1 MANEIQN
8 EPQEQEIDLIDLMGR
23 ACRWTGNLI
32 SKLFTTIVY
41 FLIRNRYWYL
51 LLLAIIAVTTIIS
64 YKTRDKLFTCSM
76 IVETQR
82 VNASDVINL
91 INQWNYNS
99 TNTNASNNNIK
110 AIHGCYLL
118 DFNQDG
124 FADKIEDYTGKVITD
139 TSLLNK
145 RMNDRFVVE
154 AELFNADNNEVLTDV
169 KSQLFSYLNNDPWVI
184 NRNEIIKGE
193 QKNMIARIDKEI
205 SQLDSLKNAEYF
217 SENNQYKLD
226 KNGGLMMVSEKDK
239 HLYHKDII
247 SLLRQKQ
254 DIERSFYDE
263 PFKVIQ
269 DFSEPMQEDN
279 NFFSILKQWLIVGL
293 LLGSVL
299 IIIIDNRQSI
309 KTLIEKS
316 DKK

>member
-8 EPQEQEIDLIDLMGR
+8 EPQEQEIDLIDLMSR

-32 SKLFTTIVY
+32 SKIFTTIIY
-41 FLIRNRYWYL
+41 FIIRNRYWYL
-51 LLLAIIAVTTIIS
+51 LLFIIIAVTTIIS

-82 VNASDVINL
+82 ISASDVINL

-99 TNTNASNNNIK
+99 DSTNMS
-110 AIHGCYLL
+110 
-118 DFNQDG
+118 
-124 FADKIEDYTGKVITD
+124 
-139 TSLLNK
+139 
-145 RMNDRFVVE
+145 DRFVVE
-154 AELFNADNNEVLTDV
+154 AELFNSDNNEVLIDV
-169 KSQLFSYLNNDPWVI
+169 KTQLFNYLDNDPWVI
-184 NRNEIIKGE
+184 NCNNVIKDE

-205 SQLDSLKNAEYF
+205 AQLDSLKNSEYF
-217 SENNQYKLD
+217 SESNQYKLD

-239 HLYHKDII
+239 HLYHNDII
-247 SLLRQKQ
+247 SLLSRKQK
-254 DIERSFYDE
+254 IERYLYDE

-279 NFFSILKQWLIVGL
+279 DLFSILKTWLLIGL
-293 LLGSVL
+293 IFGSML
-299 IIIIDNRQSI
+299 IIIIDNRKSI

>member
-8 EPQEQEIDLIDLMGR
+8 EPQEQEIDLIDLMSR

-32 SKLFTTIVY
+32 SKIFTTIIY
-41 FLIRNRYWYL
+41 FIIRNRYWYL
-51 LLLAIIAVTTIIS
+51 LLFIIIAVTTIIS

-82 VNASDVINL
+82 ISASDVINL

-99 TNTNASNNNIK
+99 DSTNISNHIK

-118 DFNQDG
+118 DFNKDG
-124 FADKIEDYTGKVITD
+124 FADKIEDYTGRVVTD

-145 RMNDRFVVE
+145 RMSDRFVVE
-154 AELFNADNNEVLTDV
+154 AELFNADNNEVLIDV
-169 KSQLFSYLNNDPWVI
+169 KTQLFNYLDNDPWVI
-184 NRNEIIKGE
+184 NCNNVIKDE

-205 SQLDSLKNAEYF
+205 AQLDSLKNSEYF
-217 SENNQYKLD
+217 SESNQYKLD

-239 HLYHKDII
+239 HLYHNDII
-247 SLLRQKQ
+247 SLLSRKQK
-254 DIERSFYDE
+254 IERYLYDE

-279 NFFSILKQWLIVGL
+279 DLFSILKTWLLIGL
-293 LLGSVL
+293 IFGSML
-299 IIIIDNRQSI
+299 IIIIDNRKSI

>member
-1 MANEIQN
+1 MANELQN
-8 EPQEQEIDLIDLMGR
+8 EPQEQEIDLIDLIGR

-32 SKLFTTIVY
+32 SKTFTTIVY

-51 LLLAIIAVTTIIS
+51 ILLAIIAITTIIS

-82 VNASDVINL
+82 VNSSDVINL

-99 TNTNASNNNIK
+99 SNTNTNNNYIK
-110 AIHGCYLL
+110 AIHGCYML

-124 FADKIEDYTGKVITD
+124 FADKIEDYTGRVITD
-139 TSLLNK
+139 TILLNR

-154 AELFNADNNEVLTDV
+154 AELFNADNKDVLTDV
-169 KSQLFSYLNNDPWVI
+169 KTQLFNYLNNDPWVI
-184 NRNEIIKGE
+184 NRNEIIKDE

-205 SQLDSLKNAEYF
+205 NQLDSLKSTEYF
-217 SENNQYKLD
+217 SENSQYKLD

-247 SLLRQKQ
+247 LLLSQKQ
-254 DIERSFYDE
+254 EIERNFYDE

-279 NFFSILKQWLIVGL
+279 NFFSILKHWLIIGL
-293 LLGSVL
+293 LLGSIL
-299 IIIIDNRQSI
+299 IIIIDNRKSI